1 MVFPDPRNPVSI
13 IVGLLETFD
22 SGANWSSTG
31 LEMPEGNPKIFKIA
45 FQPDSS
51 NVVYVCSS
59 NGLYRSEDSGV
70 SFNFLKE
77 GVVRDMVIQ
86 TDSTNILTI
95 ALENIGV
102 CRSID
107 SGLTWANVPLPQS
120 VGIGRIEL
128 SSSVANPNRI
138 YAFGANY
145 FSQSTMGVWRSDDGG
160 ASFYA
165 TMLRSEGGPN
175 LHGWT
180 SDGSD
185 YSGQAWWDMCIAVDP
200 FDENKIVLGGVNLW
214 GSNDGGYSWHC
225 DAHWSGQG
233 EYPQVHA
240 DQHGLTFLSEQ
251 Y

>member
-1 MVFPDPRNPVSI
+1 
-13 IVGLLETFD
+13 
-22 SGANWSSTG
+22 
-31 LEMPEGNPKIFKIA
+31 
-45 FQPDSS
+45 
-51 NVVYVCSS
+51 
-59 NGLYRSEDSGV
+59 
-70 SFNFLKE
+70 
-77 GVVRDMVIQ
+77 MVIQ

-102 CRSID
+102 YRSID

-120 VGIGRIEL
+120 EGIGRIEL

-214 GSNDGGYSWHC
+214 GSNDQIVFGGRLFVPRKTAM
-225 DAHWSGQG
+225 DIQ
-233 EYPQVHA
+233 QNVL
-240 DQHGLTFLSEQ
+240 DQNTKPYAVYIWMPFMNVS
-251 Y
+251 